1 MADLEINAKV
11 REAKGRANVRRLRRN
26 HEIPA
31 VLYGKKKPPLSLTL
45 EEVDIQKSIRIGF
58 HENALVKIKIDDK
71 GKAKANTVLIKEIQR
86 HMISGQLLHIDFNEI
101 ALDVKIKAHVQTEPV
116 GEPKGVKEQGGVLEH
131 ILHEVEVECLP
142 ADIPEKIEVD
152 VSGLMIG
159 DAIHI
164 QTLPVGPK
172 VTVLNDP
179 ELTVFAVAAP
189 KVEEEPE
196 PVAEEVEGEGE
207 AAEPEIVGQK
217 GKKEEEGE
225 AEEGKE
231 AEKGAKEEKSEKK
244 EKKEK

>member
-1 MADLEINAKV
+1 MADLEIKAKI
-11 REAKGRANVRRLRRN
+11 RELKGRANVRRLRRN
-26 HEIPA
+26 NEIPA
-31 VLYGKKKPPLSLTL
+31 VVYGMKKPPLSLTL
-45 EEVDIQKSIRIGF
+45 QEVDIQKSIRIGF
-58 HENALVKIKIDDK
+58 HENALVKINIEDK
-71 GKAKANTVLIKEIQR
+71 GKASTVLIKEIQR
-86 HMISGQLLHIDFNEI
+86 HVISDKLIHIDFNEI
-101 ALDVKIKAHVQTEPV
+101 ALDEKIKAHVSTIPV

-142 ADIPEKIEVD
+142 ADIPETIEVD
-152 VSGLMIG
+152 VSALMIG

-164 QTLPVGPK
+164 QTLPVGAK
-172 VTVLNDP
+172 VEILNDP

-196 PVAEEVEGEGE
+196 PVVEEVEGEGE